1 MKNYKIGLQL
11 YSVRDEMEKDVKA
24 TLQKVKDM
32 GYDYVEFAG
41 YFGYSAEDLRAM
53 LDEIGLT
60 AISVHQ
66 KVDLYLEKG
75 QEAADYMKTLGVKYS
90 AVPWYD
96 KSKLAGTDG
105 WDNTVKEFAT
115 VAKLLSDNGIQ
126 MCYHNHE
133 FEFDTFEGKYLLDI
147 LYEVF
152 GKGEIDPE
160 LDLCWVHYAGL
171 NPAEYLVKYADR
183 MGIIHFKDFVCKN
196 LGGGPVYAL
205 VDNDGKPQGGKSRE
219 ETGFEFRPLGEGLQ
233 NFPAILEALEKT
245 NVEYIIVEQDQSYD
259 TPSLEAAAKSR
270 AYLKTLG
277 L

>member
-1 MKNYKIGLQL
+1 MKNMKVALQL
-11 YSVRDEMEKDVKA
+11 YSVRQAMNVDLEA
-24 TLQKVKDM
+24 TLQAVKKM

-41 YFGYSAEDLRAM
+41 YFGYSAEDLRKM

-90 AVPWYD
+90 AVPWYEV
-96 KSKLAGTDG
+96 SKLAGTEG

-126 MCYHNHE
+126 MCYHNHD
-133 FEFDTFEGKYLLDI
+133 FEFNTFEGKYLLDI

-205 VDNDGKPQGGKSRE
+205 VDNNGKPQGGKSRA